1 MHPGAA
7 EGDDNALRL
16 LAQKVKVSP
25 EVILRR
31 LVILRKAPEGTYR
44 RKHDA
49 WGATLWYVRGAV
61 GGPVPMEVRTIASE
75 GRGYTR
81 LVMSAYD
88 QRLISTNAASDYLG
102 VKPRHF
108 SNIRREQSL
117 RHSMA
122 GA

>member
-1 MHPGAA
+1 M
-7 EGDDNALRL
+7 
-16 LAQKVKVSP
+16 KVSP

-31 LVILRKAPEGTYR
+31 LVTLRKAPEETYR
-44 RKHDA
+44 RKRDA
-49 WGATLWYVRGAV
+49 WGAKLWYVRASV
-61 GGPVPMEVRTIASE
+61 GGPVPMEVRTIASD

-108 SNIRREQSL
+108 TNIRRELSH
-117 RHSMA
+117 RPTMA